1 MLVLVFCQLDHV
13 RLMGQMLG
21 RLPPKILKNRNRTA
35 EAVRFLFLSMANG
48 FLVPYIDP
56 TKDNLSRAPTFSINR
71 SGSAG
76 VQSDVGGSIWGTN
89 NSTLFTETI
98 STSSWNRICFITARY
113 QIDSNAAQ
121 DIGINLGQ
129 SYTAPFSIGCGS
141 KSGTFGYT
149 NSPNLGFW
157 AISFTLEITRT
168 LIILR
173 GTGSGY
179 WNGSQYCTNNYSATC
194 KITVSGWSE

>member
-1 MLVLVFCQLDHV
+1 MLAWW
-13 RLMGQMLG
+13 GQILG

-35 EAVRFLFLSMANG
+35 SAVRFLFLSMANG

-76 VQSDVGGSIWGTN
+76 VQSDIGGSIWGTN
-89 NSTLFTETI
+89 NSALFTETI

-113 QIDSNAAQ
+113 QIDSNAA
-121 DIGINLGQ
+121 
-129 SYTAPFSIGCGS
+129 PFSIGGGS

-149 NSPNLGFW
+149 NSPNLGYW
-157 AISFTLEITRT
+157 TISFTLEITRT
-168 LIILR
+168 SIILR

-179 WNGSQYCTNNYSATC
+179 WSGSRYCTNNYSATC